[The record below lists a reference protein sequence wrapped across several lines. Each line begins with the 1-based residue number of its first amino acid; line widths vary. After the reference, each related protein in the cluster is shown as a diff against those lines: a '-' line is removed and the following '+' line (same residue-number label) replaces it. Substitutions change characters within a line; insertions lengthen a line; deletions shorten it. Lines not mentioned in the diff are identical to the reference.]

1 MLSLIGAYKSPILEH
16 FLRHSS
22 YTALAQAASQYRL
35 CRPQMTTE
43 NVIDIEQ
50 GRHLLQELSVAQYVP
65 NDTYLVG
72 GQEQD
77 KPSESDTATGRSTDE
92 LPSVLIIT
100 GPNNS
105 GKSIYMKQVALIVY
119 LAQVGRRV
127 FRLAMLR
134 FLI

>member
-1 MLSLIGAYKSPILEH
+1 
-16 FLRHSS
+16 
-22 YTALAQAASQYRL
+22 
-35 CRPQMTTE
+35 MTTE

-65 NDTYLVG
+65 NDAYLIG
-72 GQEQD
+72 GQEQA
-77 KPSESDTATGRSTDE
+77 KSSESDTATSCSSKD
-92 LPSVLIIT
+92 LPSVLIVT

-127 FRLAMLR
+127 LCLAMLR